1 MKRMYTDQHLQVES
15 GNDIFDRGCPRQV
28 VRREFENGKVV
39 WFEKS
44 VYAGEGLQK
53 LTGDVSNQLEDKYSS

>member
-1 MKRMYTDQHLQVES
+1 MKAMYTDQHLQVES

-44 VYAGEGLQK
+44 VYVGEGLQK
-53 LTGDVSNQLEDKYSS
+53 LTGEVADQLEDKYSS